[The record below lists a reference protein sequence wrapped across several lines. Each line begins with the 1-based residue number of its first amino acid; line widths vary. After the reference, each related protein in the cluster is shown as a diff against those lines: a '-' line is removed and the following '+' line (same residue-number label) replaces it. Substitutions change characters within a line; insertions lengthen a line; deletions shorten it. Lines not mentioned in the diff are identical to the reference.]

1 MNERKQSSAIAYGC
15 VFCGA
20 RARPLQKQGIQVC
33 VELDFT
39 HRLPLCNTLRTFFLR
54 RFYFMQE
61 TKEKEQRSLWQRL
74 FFSGAVRKKNKSHK
88 IAYIAVV
95 AALCVVVNMFE
106 IKFVDVQ
113 FSLTLAVSA
122 LAGIILGGA
131 FGFVACFL
139 GDLVGFL
146 YNSSGYMY
154 MPWIGIAMGCVAL
167 ISGMLI
173 GGVRLPVK
181 GGVYI
186 KLGIVSVSTFLL
198 CTVGINT
205 TAFWL
210 LYSKVSYGEYLISR
224 LFIQGQ
230 IWNSLVNYV
239 LLFIAVPV
247 LGAIKPLRLYI
258 R

>member
-1 MNERKQSSAIAYGC
+1 
-15 VFCGA
+15 
-20 RARPLQKQGIQVC
+20 
-33 VELDFT
+33 
-39 HRLPLCNTLRTFFLR
+39 
-54 RFYFMQE
+54 MQE

-106 IKFVDVQ
+106 IKFIDVQ
-113 FSLTLAVSA
+113 FSLTIAVSA

-167 ISGMLI
+167 VSGMLI
-173 GGVRLPVK
+173 GGVRLRVK

-210 LYSKVSYGEYLISR
+210 LYAKGVPYFTYLTAR
-224 LFIQGQ
+224 LFVQGQ
-230 IWNSLVNYV
+230 IWNSLFNYA
-239 LLFIAVPV
+239 LLFVVVPV
-247 LGAIKPLRLYI
+247 LKNVKALKLDIQ
-258 R
+258 

>member
-1 MNERKQSSAIAYGC
+1 
-15 VFCGA
+15 
-20 RARPLQKQGIQVC
+20 
-33 VELDFT
+33 
-39 HRLPLCNTLRTFFLR
+39 
-54 RFYFMQE
+54 MQE

-131 FGFVACFL
+131 FGFAACFL

-210 LYSKVSYGEYLISR
+210 LYAKGVPYFTYLTAR
-224 LFIQGQ
+224 LFVQGQ
-230 IWNSLVNYV
+230 IWNSLLNYA
-239 LLFIAVPV
+239 LLFVLVPV
-247 LGAIKPLRLYI
+247 LKNVKALKLEIQ
-258 R
+258 

>member
-1 MNERKQSSAIAYGC
+1 
-15 VFCGA
+15 
-20 RARPLQKQGIQVC
+20 
-33 VELDFT
+33 
-39 HRLPLCNTLRTFFLR
+39 
-54 RFYFMQE
+54 MQE

-210 LYSKVSYGEYLISR
+210 LYAKGVPYFTYLTAR
-224 LFIQGQ
+224 LFVQGQ
-230 IWNSLVNYV
+230 IWNSLLNYA
-239 LLFIAVPV
+239 LLFVLVPV
-247 LGAIKPLRLYI
+247 LKNVKALKLEIQ
-258 R
+258 

>member
-1 MNERKQSSAIAYGC
+1 
-15 VFCGA
+15 
-20 RARPLQKQGIQVC
+20 
-33 VELDFT
+33 
-39 HRLPLCNTLRTFFLR
+39 
-54 RFYFMQE
+54 MQE

-122 LAGIILGGA
+122 LAGIILGGV

-167 ISGMLI
+167 VSGMLI
-173 GGVRLPVK
+173 GGVHLRVK

-210 LYSKVSYGEYLISR
+210 LYAKGVPYFTYLTAR
-224 LFIQGQ
+224 LFVQGQ
-230 IWNSLVNYV
+230 IWNSLFNYA
-239 LLFIAVPV
+239 LLFVLVPV
-247 LGAIKPLRLYI
+247 LKNVKALKLDIQ
-258 R
+258 